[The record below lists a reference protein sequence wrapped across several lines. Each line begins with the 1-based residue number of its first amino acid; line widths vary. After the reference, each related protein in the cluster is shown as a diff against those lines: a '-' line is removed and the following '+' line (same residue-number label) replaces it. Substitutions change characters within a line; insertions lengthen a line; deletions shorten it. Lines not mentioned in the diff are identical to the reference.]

1 MKSRLGLSKEN
12 AIFQAT
18 ELMNKYGK
26 VLSQKLNKN
35 ILYSYYEQYDIRTSG
50 YVPNVKE
57 GMDMIRI
64 GKSDLEEHRVFFKNV
79 VDTGKPV
86 VTIAEYLQMLEIEEA
101 KEQAQ
106 KER

>member
-18 ELMNKYGK
+18 ELMDKYGK
-26 VLSQKLNKN
+26 ALSQKLNKN

-57 GMDMIRI
+57 GTN
-64 GKSDLEEHRVFFKNV
+64 K
-79 VDTGKPV
+79 TGMKGGFLYFV
-86 VTIAEYLQMLEIEEA
+86 GAVQNFMQL
-101 KEQAQ
+101 
-106 KER
+106 